1 MDKEK
6 NESGWEL
13 AGQVI
18 AGTVLATGYIAA
30 KSSMWLGK
38 KIVSGSKV
46 VYEKTV
52 DGKRKIDEIKQ
63 IEINVKKFQEEE
75 KEIIQ
80 KKQAEYEKKI
90 NVEIVKYDLTCK
102 SILNV
107 VKTSEKYSLYYEG
120 MNENSFR
127 TENKNTTNKLYAQ
140 TSLNSIEVASA
151 SLAKGVGTGVLTGGV
166 AAGVMTAFGT
176 ASTGTALSAL
186 SGSAFTNALLAS
198 FGGGSLAAGGF
209 GIVGG
214 TIVLG
219 SIVTIPALAVAGVI
233 ADKEIEKA
241 YIKAK
246 EAEEQV
252 NLQKKACDSLFK
264 HYELVILFMQQLN
277 SNAQQY
283 LEIFTKVIDASTLV
297 ASFGVEKTLFNK
309 LFDEVI
315 EIAKLYLGISVLN
328 TEGKFNERIE
338 EEIHSIH
345 ELALGCGTQYE
356 EFYDKLTEEN
366 RLIMNE
372 LPHATVENYSLIVSE
387 LKRLQKKVEQQHQEI
402 ANLKEVNKQLEDL
415 LEQQKAEFP
424 VRYDACL
431 KEVQLRY
438 PEVQNEKVL
447 EFIASGELSY
457 QMWGEVDK
465 VDYSQIV
472 MAYAKALETLLIDV
486 LKVFGLFQRGDER
499 DALNNLIKKYISDN
513 RYEVYWKPNAQELQN
528 NFNSIRKI
536 RNPAAHKGKT
546 QKEDMLKVRTI
557 VMGGGKS
564 GLEKE
569 GVLFYL
575 SKKLDK

>member
-18 AGTVLATGYIAA
+18 AGTVLTTGYIAA

-297 ASFGVEKTLFNK
+297 VSFGVEKTLFNK

-402 ANLKEVNKQLEDL
+402 VNLKEVNKQLEDL